1 MILEPQKIKSA
12 TVAHSC
18 FKDIQSFRIFDMIK
32 HPVLDVSAISFIALV
47 FPGTICI
54 QSVASLSYLCLLSGF

>member
-1 MILEPQKIKSA
+1 MILEPLKIKSA

-18 FKDIQSFRIFDMIK
+18 FKDMQSFRIFDMIK

-54 QSVASLSYLCLLSGF
+54 QSVVSLFYLCFLSAF